1 MNNRTRLIIL
11 VSAIALLAL
20 AVWQFP
26 VAEWLTGLVRW
37 IEANRNIAWIVFI
50 GAYVAATVLMIPG
63 SILTVAAGYVFGV
76 LYGTAL
82 VSVAST
88 LGATAA
94 FLVGRYLGRGWVREK
109 IGTDSRLGAIDRATK
124 ERGFLVMLLLR
135 SSPLFPFN
143 ALNYLMSLT
152 GMSLRNFFFGSWLG
166 MLPGTL
172 LYVFIGSAAGD
183 LTALLAGEYEAGLA
197 GRIFFV
203 GGLIATVI
211 VTVLIARY
219 AARTLRSQIGIDT
232 DEDVKLQETG

>member
-1 MNNRTRLIIL
+1 MSNRTRLIIL

-172 LYVFIGSAAGD
+172 LYVYIGSAAGD